1 MVENNK
7 DTNTKNVDNVVAFS
21 DKGSKEMNRS
31 VKRKE
36 MVEVMEQ
43 VFDRMNETNRYLME
57 DINTMYRVQ
66 LFPFQMMVSALE
78 NLLIEKGVITKEELD
93 AKLEANKQELIK
105 KARAMQE
112 TEEGNVEV
120 VSKEE
125 DELIEKE
132 KVVKALASDTEDK

>member
-1 MVENNK
+1 MVEK

-78 NLLIEKGVITKEELD
+78 NLLTEKGVITKEELD

-112 TEEGNVEV
+112 TEDGNVEV

-125 DELIEKE
+125 DEILEKE

>member
-1 MVENNK
+1 MVEK

-93 AKLEANKQELIK
+93 AKLEENKQELIK

-125 DELIEKE
+125 DEILEKE

>member
-1 MVENNK
+1 MVEKNK
-7 DTNTKNVDNVVAFS
+7 DTKNVDNVVAFS

-36 MVEVMEQ
+36 MVEV
-43 VFDRMNETNRYLME
+43 NRYLME

-93 AKLEANKQELIK
+93 AKLEENKQELIK

-125 DELIEKE
+125 DEILEKE

>member
-1 MVENNK
+1 MVEK

-93 AKLEANKQELIK
+93 AKLEENKQELIK

-112 TEEGNVEV
+112 TDEGNVEV

-125 DELIEKE
+125 DELLEKE

>member
-1 MVENNK
+1 MVEK
-7 DTNTKNVDNVVAFS
+7 DKDTKNVDNVVAFS

-93 AKLEANKQELIK
+93 AKLEENKQELIK

-112 TEEGNVEV
+112 TEDGNVEV

-125 DELIEKE
+125 DEILEKE

>member
-1 MVENNK
+1 MVDNNK
-7 DTNTKNVDNVVAFS
+7 DTKNVDNVVAFS

-78 NLLIEKGVITKEELD
+78 NVLIEKGIITREELD
-93 AKLEANKQELIK
+93 AKLEENKQELIK

-112 TEEGNVEV
+112 TEDGKVEV

-125 DELIEKE
+125 DELLEKE

>member
-1 MVENNK
+1 MVEK

-112 TEEGNVEV
+112 TEDGNVEV

-125 DELIEKE
+125 DEILEKE

>member
-1 MVENNK
+1 MVEKNK
-7 DTNTKNVDNVVAFS
+7 DTKNVDNVVAFS

-125 DELIEKE
+125 DEILEKE

>member
-1 MVENNK
+1 MVEK

-21 DKGSKEMNRS
+21 DKDSKEMNRS

-93 AKLEANKQELIK
+93 AKLEENKQELVK

-112 TEEGNVEV
+112 NEEGNVEV

-125 DELIEKE
+125 DELLEKE

>member
-1 MVENNK
+1 MVEK

-93 AKLEANKQELIK
+93 AKLEENKQELVK

-125 DELIEKE
+125 DELLEKE

>member
-1 MVENNK
+1 MVEK

-93 AKLEANKQELIK
+93 AKLEANKQEIIK

-125 DELIEKE
+125 DELLEKE

>member
-1 MVENNK
+1 MVEK

-43 VFDRMNETNRYLME
+43 VFNRMNETNRYLME

-112 TEEGNVEV
+112 TEDGNVEV

-125 DELIEKE
+125 DELLEKE

>member
-1 MVENNK
+1 MVEK
-7 DTNTKNVDNVVAFS
+7 DTNTKNVANVVAFS

-93 AKLEANKQELIK
+93 AKLEENKQELIK

-125 DELIEKE
+125 DEILEKE

>member
-1 MVENNK
+1 MVEK
-7 DTNTKNVDNVVAFS
+7 DTNTKNIDNVVAFS

-93 AKLEANKQELIK
+93 AKLEENKQELIK

-112 TEEGNVEV
+112 TEDGNVQV

-125 DELIEKE
+125 DELLEKE
-132 KVVKALASDTEDK
+132 RVVKALASDTEDK

>member
-1 MVENNK
+1 MVEK
-7 DTNTKNVDNVVAFS
+7 DTNTKNIDVVAFS

-93 AKLEANKQELIK
+93 AKLEENKQELIK
-105 KARAMQE
+105 KARALQE

-125 DELIEKE
+125 DEILEKE
-132 KVVKALASDTEDK
+132 KIVKALASDTEDK

>member
-1 MVENNK
+1 
-7 DTNTKNVDNVVAFS
+7 
-21 DKGSKEMNRS
+21 
-31 VKRKE
+31 
-36 MVEVMEQ
+36 
-43 VFDRMNETNRYLME
+43 ME

-125 DELIEKE
+125 DELLEKE

>member
-1 MVENNK
+1 MVEK

-93 AKLEANKQELIK
+93 AKLEENKQELIK

-112 TEEGNVEV
+112 TEDGNVEV

-125 DELIEKE
+125 DEILEKE

>member
-1 MVENNK
+1 MVEK

-112 TEEGNVEV
+112 TEEGSVEV

-125 DELIEKE
+125 DEILEKE

>member
-1 MVENNK
+1 MVEKNK
-7 DTNTKNVDNVVAFS
+7 DTKNVDNVVAFS

-112 TEEGNVEV
+112 TEEGSVEV

-125 DELIEKE
+125 DELLEKE

>member
-1 MVENNK
+1 MVEK

-78 NLLIEKGVITKEELD
+78 NLLIEKGVITKDELD
-93 AKLEANKQELIK
+93 AKLEENKQEIIK

-125 DELIEKE
+125 DEILEKE

>member
-1 MVENNK
+1 MVEK

-93 AKLEANKQELIK
+93 AKLEENKQELIK

-125 DELIEKE
+125 DELLEKE